1 MTQQETTGMT
11 VADCG
16 KHHNAQVTALAIR
29 KAIAREKPRAR
40 A

>member
-1 MTQQETTGMT
+1 MT

-16 KHHNAQVTALAIR
+16 KHHNVQLTALVIVEAT
-29 KAIAREKPRAR
+29 AREKARAR